1 MGDART
7 AGGDENTYMIQP
19 LGTGKTRQDKTGK
32 TGHAEIRY
40 LDRHNS
46 GQRLHV
52 LLPAYYYCTI
62 GSFRAWE
69 ELDFAGSKTH
79 VLHSHYYY
87 YCMEDV
93 DAHVAVR
100 AKCTPRLA
108 VKRWRLAPT
117 HPLQAEATLL
127 AAAAAAVCST
137 CCSRMMCCALST
149 CQ

>member
-1 MGDART
+1 MSDAWT
-7 AGGDENTYMIQP
+7 AGSDENTYMIQT
-19 LGTGKTRQDKTGK
+19 LGRCGGKARQDRQNRARRIK
-32 TGHAEIRY
+32 Y

-52 LLPAYYYCTI
+52 LLPAYCTI

-100 AKCTPRLA
+100 AKCRPRLA

-117 HPLQAEATLL
+117 LPLQAEASNPTCTVC
-127 AAAAAAVCST
+127 AALGCAV
-137 CCSRMMCCALST
+137 T
-149 CQ
+149 CQSVRCLPSLN